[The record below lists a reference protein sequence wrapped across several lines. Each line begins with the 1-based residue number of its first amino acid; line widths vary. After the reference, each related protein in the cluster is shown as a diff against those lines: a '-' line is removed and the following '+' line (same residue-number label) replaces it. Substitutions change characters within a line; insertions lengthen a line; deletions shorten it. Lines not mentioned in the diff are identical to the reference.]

1 MSVLRLRIPRTRAPL
16 KHTRAS
22 FLFGK
27 RQQKKRSLAGYEK
40 KRFNILARAKHRNRP
55 RGTRGPQMLLLG
67 WQPQARCAELLR
79 QADVLVLP
87 SVNECGGAVV
97 LEAMASAKA
106 VIAVD
111 WGGPSDYLD
120 DSCGIRIEPQNPA
133 KLVSGLE
140 AAIISLAND
149 RNHCAR
155 LGRAGREK
163 VLSEYTW
170 PMKIERLLEIY
181 RLVMRRK
188 ASKN

>member
-1 MSVLRLRIPRTRAPL
+1 
-16 KHTRAS
+16 
-22 FLFGK
+22 
-27 RQQKKRSLAGYEK
+27 
-40 KRFNILARAKHRNRP
+40 
-55 RGTRGPQMLLLG
+55 MLLLG

-120 DSCGIRIEPQNPA
+120 DSCGILIEPQNPA

-155 LGRAGREK
+155 RGRAGREK

>member
-1 MSVLRLRIPRTRAPL
+1 
-16 KHTRAS
+16 
-22 FLFGK
+22 
-27 RQQKKRSLAGYEK
+27 
-40 KRFNILARAKHRNRP
+40 
-55 RGTRGPQMLLLG
+55 
-67 WQPQARCAELLR
+67 
-79 QADVLVLP
+79 
-87 SVNECGGAVV
+87 
-97 LEAMASAKA
+97 MASAKA

-120 DSCGIRIEPQNPA
+120 DSCGILIEPQNPA

-155 LGRAGREK
+155 RGRAGREK